1 MLRTKIS
8 GQCGFSSPFGAS
20 LMAVLLMFG
29 ATEIGNAQS
38 PDTATPDQVTFA
50 KDVAPILQRSCQTCH
65 RPGNIGPMSLLT
77 YQDVRP
83 WARAIKQQI
92 VQRNMPPWYI
102 DRAVG
107 IHRFKNDPSL
117 SDQEIAT
124 ISKWVDAGAP
134 MGNAVDLPAPR
145 KFEDGDRWHI
155 GKPDVIVTLKKDV
168 LVKSKA
174 PDQWV
179 DLPMEDLGIK
189 INRYIQAVEVKP
201 IKGVSVVHHAVA
213 TIHFDDEQG
222 NEQQS
227 LLEEYAVGK
236 FGDIYADNTGR
247 VMPAG
252 AKVMLNLH
260 LHANGTDTPT
270 NVALGVK
277 LYPEGFVPKHIE
289 ISQHVGDNED
299 FDIPPNTK
307 NVRTDGYSVLLKPA
321 RITAFQP
328 HLHNR
333 GQAQCLEL
341 IYPPAQSAGRA
352 PKETVSCVDRYHFDW
367 HIVYH
372 YDEDAQ
378 PIVPAGTILHV
389 TSWFDNTAG
398 NKFNPDPSNPV
409 AFGQRT
415 IDDMSFSWLTFY
427 YLTDDEYKQALEER
441 KTKGKKLT
449 ASN

>member
-1 MLRTKIS
+1 MPRMKII
-8 GQCGFSSPFGAS
+8 GPYGFCSAFGAT
-20 LMAVLLMFG
+20 LMAVLLMLG
-29 ATEIGNAQS
+29 ATGIGKAQA
-38 PDTATPDQVTFA
+38 PATQTSEQLTFA
-50 KDVAPILQRSCQTCH
+50 KDVAPILQRSCQNCH

-83 WARAIKQQI
+83 WARAIQQQI

-107 IHRFKNDPSL
+107 IHSFKNDPSL

-134 MGNAVDLPAPR
+134 LGNAAELPAAR

-201 IKGVSVVHHAVA
+201 IRGVSVVHHAVA

-236 FGDIYADNTGR
+236 FGDIYSENTGR
-247 VMPAG
+247 LMPKG
-252 AKVMLNLH
+252 AKVSMNLH
-260 LHANGTDTPT
+260 LHANGTDTPA
-270 NVALGVK
+270 NIALGVK
-277 LYPEGFVPKHIE
+277 LYPEGYVPKHIE
-289 ISQHVGDNED
+289 I
-299 FDIPPNTK
+299 
-307 NVRTDGYSVLLKPA
+307 
-321 RITAFQP
+321 
-328 HLHNR
+328 
-333 GQAQCLEL
+333 
-341 IYPPAQSAGRA
+341 
-352 PKETVSCVDRYHFDW
+352 
-367 HIVYH
+367 
-372 YDEDAQ
+372 
-378 PIVPAGTILHV
+378 
-389 TSWFDNTAG
+389 
-398 NKFNPDPSNPV
+398 
-409 AFGQRT
+409 
-415 IDDMSFSWLTFY
+415 
-427 YLTDDEYKQALEER
+427 
-441 KTKGKKLT
+441 
-449 ASN
+449 

>member
-1 MLRTKIS
+1 MLRMRTS
-8 GQCGFSSPFGAS
+8 GQSGLLNPFGAS
-20 LMAVLLMFG
+20 VIAVLLMFG
-29 ATEIGNAQS
+29 ATEIGNAQA
-38 PDTATPDQVTFA
+38 PATPDQVTFA

-107 IHRFKNDPSL
+107 IHNFKNDPSL

-134 MGNAVDLPAPR
+134 LGNAAELPAAR

-213 TIHFDDEQG
+213 TLHFDDEQG

-236 FGDIYADNTGR
+236 FGDIYPDKTGR
-247 VMPAG
+247 VMPAR

-270 NVALGVK
+270 NIALGVK
-277 LYPEGFVPKHIE
+277 LYPEGYVPKHIE

-307 NVRTDGYSVLLKPA
+307 NVRVDGYSVLLKPA

-441 KTKGKKLT
+441 KIKGKKLT

>member
-1 MLRTKIS
+1 MLKKLCGLGALVIFGTIGLVQAQTKS
-8 GQCGFSSPFGAS
+8 A
-20 LMAVLLMFG
+20 
-29 ATEIGNAQS
+29 
-38 PDTATPDQVTFA
+38 PDQVTFA

-107 IHRFKNDPSL
+107 IHSFKSDPSL

-134 MGNAVDLPAPR
+134 LGNAAELPAPR

-189 INRYIQAVEVKP
+189 INRYPQAKEVKP
-201 IKGVSVVHHAVA
+201 IKGVSVVHHGVA
-213 TIHFDDEQG
+213 TIRVDDEQG

-227 LLEEYAVGK
+227 LPEEYAVGK
-236 FGDIYADNTGR
+236 FGDIYADSTGR

-260 LHANGTDTPT
+260 LHANGTDMPT

-378 PIVPAGTILHV
+378 PIVPAGTILHA
-389 TSWFDNTAG
+389 TPWFDNTAG

-427 YLTDDEYKQALEER
+427 YLTDDEYKQALEDR

>member
-1 MLRTKIS
+1 MPRLKIIGQAGS
-8 GQCGFSSPFGAS
+8 GS
-20 LMAVLLMFG
+20 LLG
-29 ATEIGNAQS
+29 ATSTAILLVLGAAGIAKAQA
-38 PDTATPDQVTFA
+38 PETQTPDQVTFA
-50 KDVAPILQRSCQTCH
+50 KDVAPILQRSCQNCH

-77 YQDVRP
+77 YQEVRP

-107 IHRFKNDPSL
+107 IQSFKNDPSL

-124 ISKWVDAGAP
+124 ISRWVDAGAP
-134 MGNAVDLPAPR
+134 LGNAAELPAAR

-213 TIHFDDEQG
+213 TLHFDDEQG
-222 NEQQS
+222 IEQQS

-236 FGDIYADNTGR
+236 FGDIYADKTGR

-260 LHANGTDTPT
+260 LHANGTDTPA
-270 NVALGVK
+270 NIALGVK
-277 LYPEGFVPKHIE
+277 LYPEGYVPKHIE

-307 NVRTDGYSVLLKPA
+307 NVRVDGYSVLLKPA

-372 YDEDAQ
+372 YEEDAQ

-427 YLTDDEYKQALEER
+427 YLSDDEYKQALDER
-441 KTKGKKLT
+441 KAKRKKLT